1 MKLTEAKL
9 KKLIVEVINEVRI
22 APEPPSV
29 LSSEELSKIHDLI
42 NSGDESYINM
52 AKSII
57 DGKKGDPNYVDQY
70 IAHQEVGDLE
80 KLGNQVAD
88 MYEPSQ
94 PVKPFAGDLDAPR
107 PLKPGFSEEDVLAI
121 DSEAYKLVRAKAAK
135 PGYETARYDSPYGE
149 ITISPYEAMMD
160 RYYRTRN
167 PRPEDKL
174 NEVRIAPDYDYFA
187 TDDQITKIHSLIDS
201 GNPESI
207 EMAKSILDAL
217 GASPSYFDDY
227 MRNQEVGEVEKLA
240 NKHGAGGFLNDP
252 HGLDTDMDV
261 LIDYFTELDKFE
273 DREVGRGR
281 THPDP
286 AKEFYDRYQKVADKY
301 KPNGDE

>member
-9 KKLIVEVINEVRI
+9 KKLIVEVINEVRL

-29 LSSEELSKIHDLI
+29 LSPKELAKVQELI
-42 NSGDESYINM
+42 NSGQESYINM

-57 DGKKGDPNYVDQY
+57 DGKQGDPNYVDQY
-70 IAHQEVGDLE
+70 LAYIQEVGDLE

-88 MYEPSQ
+88 MYEPAEYLSR
-94 PVKPFAGDLDAPR
+94 R
-107 PLKPGFSEEDVLAI
+107 PLKPGFSEEDVLAT
-121 DSEAYKLVRAKAAK
+121 DAEAYKLAASKAAK

-174 NEVRIAPDYDYFA
+174 NEVRLAPEPPSVLSTKDLA
-187 TDDQITKIHSLIDS
+187 KVQALINSGDQSYI
-201 GNPESI
+201 N
-207 EMAKSILDAL
+207 MAKSIIAGKKGD
-217 GASPSYFDDY
+217 PSYVDQY
-227 MRNQEVGEVEKLA
+227 LAYIQEVGEVEKLA
-240 NKHGAGGFLNDP
+240 NKHGVHANSL
-252 HGLDTDMDV
+252 GLDGDAN
-261 LIDYFTELDKFE
+261 LAALEDYFTELDKFE
-273 DREVGRGR
+273 KREVERGR

-286 AKEFYDRYQKVADKY
+286 AKEFYDRYQKVADMY
-301 KPNGDE
+301 KPNYDEEDE

>member
-1 MKLTEAKL
+1 LSAASLSEQDTIAIIRVQKQKQDIGLARSGNMKLTEANL

-29 LSSEELSKIHDLI
+29 LSSEELAKIHDLI

-88 MYEPSQ
+88 MYEPAEYLSR
-94 PVKPFAGDLDAPR
+94 R

-121 DSEAYKLVRAKAAK
+121 DTQAYKLAASKAAK

-174 NEVRIAPDYDYFA
+174 NEG
-187 TDDQITKIHSLIDS
+187 K
-201 GNPESI
+201 
-207 EMAKSILDAL
+207 
-217 GASPSYFDDY
+217 
-227 MRNQEVGEVEKLA
+227 
-240 NKHGAGGFLNDP
+240 
-252 HGLDTDMDV
+252 DM
-261 LIDYFTELDKFE
+261 
-273 DREVGRGR
+273 
-281 THPDP
+281 
-286 AKEFYDRYQKVADKY
+286 
-301 KPNGDE
+301 